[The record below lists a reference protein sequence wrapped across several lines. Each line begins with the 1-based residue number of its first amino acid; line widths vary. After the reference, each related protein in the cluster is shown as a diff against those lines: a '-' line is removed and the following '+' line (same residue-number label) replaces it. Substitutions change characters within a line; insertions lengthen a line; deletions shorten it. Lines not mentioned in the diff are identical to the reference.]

1 MAMRR
6 FYFPAP
12 KKLGGRKKRIYL
24 IITAVLLVL
33 LAFFAALLLRSA
45 NDQRTKV
52 YILKGRES
60 YETGDYENALLYL
73 RRANA
78 DEKDIEAQILMADCY
93 EAMGNYPRALE
104 TLRKLNTADP
114 VVSGRIQAI
123 EQRKMQEVQKQIVT
137 VGGAELEIGT
147 QTATLDGLG
156 LTDLDLHDLRVLYAL
171 DRLSLQNNQLTDITA
186 LSELKGLDELDLAG
200 NHIRDIGPL
209 TDLSGLRVLNLD
221 GNPLENTESLTSL
234 RYLTSVSLV
243 DTGIDR
249 ETVQTLAQS
258 LPNCA
263 IRFGSSEEIQMQL
276 AGDVFNI
283 KTSELAPLKT

>member
-123 EQRKMQEVQKQIVT
+123 EQRKMQ
-137 VGGAELEIGT
+137 ARSWR
-147 QTATLDGLG
+147 LG
-156 LTDLDLHDLRVLYAL
+156 HKLRRSMV
-171 DRLSLQNNQLTDITA
+171 
-186 LSELKGLDELDLAG
+186 
-200 NHIRDIGPL
+200 
-209 TDLSGLRVLNLD
+209 
-221 GNPLENTESLTSL
+221 
-234 RYLTSVSLV
+234 
-243 DTGIDR
+243 
-249 ETVQTLAQS
+249 
-258 LPNCA
+258 
-263 IRFGSSEEIQMQL
+263 
-276 AGDVFNI
+276 
-283 KTSELAPLKT
+283 